1 MIRRFWLLASACL
14 AIAPQAP
21 AIAHHSFAAEFDEN
35 ATAELKGQIAQV
47 WWNNPHVR
55 YRLTTKTKN
64 GGTEDWE
71 LQASSITALTAL
83 GWSASTLKAGDVVTV
98 SGQLGR
104 EGAKKL
110 YVR

>member
-35 ATAELKGQIAQV
+35 ATAELKGEIAQV
-47 WWNNPHVR
+47 WWNNSHVR
-55 YRLTTKTKN
+55 YRLTTKAKD
-64 GGTEDWE
+64 GSTEDWE
-71 LQASSITALTAL
+71 LQASSITALQGL
-83 GWSASTLKAGDVVTV
+83 GWNAGTLKVGDAVSV

-104 EGAKKL
+104 EGAK
-110 YVR
+110 